1 MALAPRGRRAAQG
14 GCDHQVTTIA
24 ELIERDAA
32 APAAEVLEA
41 LTAVV
46 DPELGVDVVNL
57 GLVYAVT
64 VEGSAARVRMTL
76 TTPGCPLQA
85 TIEDQVRARV
95 ASVPGIEGASVELV
109 WDPPWTPLAITEEGK
124 RQLGWL

>member
-1 MALAPRGRRAAQG
+1 M
-14 GCDHQVTTIA
+14 TTTV
-24 ELIERDAA
+24 ELVERDAA
-32 APAAEVLEA
+32 VPAAEALRTLQEVL
-41 LTAVV
+41 

-76 TTPGCPLQA
+76 TTPGCPLHA

>member
-1 MALAPRGRRAAQG
+1 M
-14 GCDHQVTTIA
+14 TTIA

-64 VEGSAARVRMTL
+64 VEGSAARVSMTL